1 MEAYLWSSAS
11 AAAVWVIL
19 LFLCIKKLRAS
30 CKERPHIRKVIG
42 TYTLGTNV
50 NCTDWATA
58 YQPRT
63 AARAR
68 AFDQNVRWN

>member
-19 LFLCIKKLRAS
+19 LFLCI
-30 CKERPHIRKVIG
+30 RKAIG
-42 TYTLGTNV
+42 TYTLATNV